1 MSKNLKTQLENLLKV
16 KSIVT
21 LILTAVFAYLS
32 IIREID
38 TQNFM
43 AVFLMIMGFYFGTQL
58 EKKAKVETK
67 EETEEAEV

>member
-1 MSKNLKTQLENLLKV
+1 MNKNLKNALIDLLKV

-21 LILTAVFAYLS
+21 IVLTGVFAYLS

-43 AVFLMIMGFYFGTQL
+43 AVFMMIIGFYFGTQL
-58 EKKAKVETK
+58 EKKKKETTP
-67 EETEEAEV
+67 ETEEAEV